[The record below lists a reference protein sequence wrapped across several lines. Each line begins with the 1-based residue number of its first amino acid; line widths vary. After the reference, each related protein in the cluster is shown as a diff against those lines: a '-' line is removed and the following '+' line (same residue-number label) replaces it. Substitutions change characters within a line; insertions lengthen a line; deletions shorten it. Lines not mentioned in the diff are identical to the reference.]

1 MQDASSSSGR
11 TAAQTVSESAGRLVT
26 VDALRAIA
34 LLGILIINIRSI
46 SGLDF
51 LNAET
56 LATVQGGG
64 DRLAATTLAVL
75 VKGKSL
81 SAFSFL
87 FGFSFT
93 LFLASC
99 IRNQRPFLALYLRRL
114 FFLFCFGLINAAFFY
129 WGDIL
134 INYAVLGLLLLIAFR
149 LPQWLVLTL
158 SLILL
163 LALPIAMAIS
173 DMPVADPGMLYEG
186 LRSLAAY
193 SDPSF
198 WTTVEHNLKRFFGPS
213 DELSVVRLWR
223 YTDIVGLFLLGL
235 WTGRAGLLHDV
246 TRHHR
251 TLLAIALVAVPAG
264 LVLELGRALATAEST
279 PQAAFMAG
287 TPVLAVGYIATAA
300 LLLNLACAGS
310 VRNFFAPAGKMAL
323 TVYLMSGLIGEI
335 IFYGWGLDL
344 IGEVGTMEVL
354 GIAILVY
361 AGLLAFCHLWLGR
374 FRYGPWEWVWRC
386 LTYLQWLPIT
396 KRAPGQA
403 APR

>member
-1 MQDASSSSGR
+1 MQDASSPPGR
-11 TAAQTVSESAGRLVT
+11 QAAQTVSESVGRLVT
-26 VDALRAIA
+26 VDTLRSIA

-93 LFLASC
+93 LFLHSC
-99 IRNQRPFLALYLRRL
+99 LRNERPFLPLYLRRL

-163 LALPIAMAIS
+163 LALPIAMALS
-173 DMPVADPGMLYEG
+173 DMPVADPGMMYEG

-213 DELSVVRLWR
+213 DEMSVVRLWR
-223 YTDIVGLFLLGL
+223 YTDIFGLFLLGL

-246 TRHHR
+246 ARHRR

-264 LVLELGRALATAEST
+264 LAMELGRALASPESG

-287 TPVLAVGYIATAA
+287 TPVLAVGYIATTA
-300 LLLNLACAGS
+300 LLLHLAGAEP
-310 VRNFFAPAGKMAL
+310 VRRVFAPAGKMAL
-323 TVYLMSGLIGEI
+323 TVYLMSGLIGEV

-354 GIAILVY
+354 AIAVAVY
-361 AGLLAFCHLWLGR
+361 IGLLAFCHLWLR
-374 FRYGPWEWVWRC
+374 AFRYGPWEWVWRC
-386 LTYLQWLPIT
+386 LTYLQWLPIR
-396 KRAPGQA
+396 KRASGQA
-403 APR
+403 TSR